1 MVKIK
6 YLLAGVLIVIIGI
19 VVIFT
24 FFPNEEK
31 KVKKQF
37 HLLSEWVLKSP
48 DENIFTMLQKIKNIG
63 TLFDEYCELKAPDQS
78 LSGSYRREEISTY
91 AGSAR
96 SYFSQLDLKFYDFH
110 IVFPEKEI
118 AKVTLTA
125 RLTGRST
132 AGEQVDE
139 TRELECVL
147 KKIDKK
153 WLFSAI
159 EIVEVLKK

>member
-1 MVKIK
+1 VVKIK

-96 SYFSQLDLKFYDFH
+96 SYLSHCLPRKGNSQSYFNSQADRKIH
-110 IVFPEKEI
+110 
-118 AKVTLTA
+118 
-125 RLTGRST
+125 GRR
-132 AGEQVDE
+132 AGG
-139 TRELECVL
+139 
-147 KKIDKK
+147 
-153 WLFSAI
+153 
-159 EIVEVLKK
+159 